1 MNEVFDAL
9 RELISEAVP
18 EITPDRV
25 LRLAQT
31 RELAPETP
39 AAVIAMELGD
49 SPDGWG
55 LSGKVQRLKVRIVL
69 VEDLVA
75 SSSGPPQV
83 EQLHHRCEAI
93 RDAIAGVNHAAFLVV
108 EPPRIQSADV
118 SDAQRTYTQSH
129 RLRLA
134 AELIYEPGLLVCG

>member
-9 RELISEAVP
+9 KALISTAVP
-18 EITPDRV
+18 EIMPERV

-39 AAVIAMELGD
+39 AAVIAMELSD

-55 LSGKVQRLKVRIVL
+55 LSGKVQRMKVRIML
-69 VEDLVA
+69 VEDLAV
-75 SSSGPPQV
+75 SPGGPPQV
-83 EQLHHRCEAI
+83 ELLHQRCEAI
-93 RDAIAGVNHAAFLVV
+93 RDAIASANHESFLVV

-129 RLRLA
+129 RPRLA